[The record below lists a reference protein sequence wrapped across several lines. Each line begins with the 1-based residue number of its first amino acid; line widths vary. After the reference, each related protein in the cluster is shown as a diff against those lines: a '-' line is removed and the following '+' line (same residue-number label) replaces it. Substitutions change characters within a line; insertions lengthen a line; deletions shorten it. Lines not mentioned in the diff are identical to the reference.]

1 MVAATNPPAQIK
13 FSPNGVNEGF
23 LPNTLAFR
31 RIFTYSL

>member
-1 MVAATNPPAQIK
+1 MVVATNPFAQIK
-13 FSPNGVNEGF
+13 FSPNGVNKGF